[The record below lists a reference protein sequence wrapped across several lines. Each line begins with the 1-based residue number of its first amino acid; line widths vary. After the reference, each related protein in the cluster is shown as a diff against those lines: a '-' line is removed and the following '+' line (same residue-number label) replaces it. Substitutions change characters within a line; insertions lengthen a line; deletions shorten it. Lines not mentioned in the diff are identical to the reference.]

1 MQIYVNNLI
10 CTGGALG
17 QLYDA
22 TSLLADKCLINDRFN
37 KTFIVVVKERDRVAR
52 IRAHLLH
59 ILFEI
64 GREEHQFRLRYN
76 GQFLRDAFVL
86 EDYGIKS
93 NSVVKMVPMS
103 NKQGHESSADMR
115 SVSSSLSM
123 SFDKKGGQPPPVKAA
138 LYFEIRHLNWRERL
152 LSDLQVLLY
161 LHCMFI
167 LLAVMTTFP
176 YAGIW
181 CALYVLVG
189 WYLLPGYTRLGGFIG
204 NTFHLRY
211 VFCFVFGTCGLG
223 IFALSLYF
231 ASVEWM
237 SIVKHGCSNM
247 VFSDACSSKNVYT
260 AIFYT
265 IHAPV
270 LLLTTGICAYL
281 VYNFTIETGDLIEQ
295 TLVQERDIEE
305 VMILAK
311 SNKVKEKRTAAYEM
325 ATMAA
330 TGDDNK
336 FKIVAEGGL
345 NVLMDMSMSSDESTK
360 EHAVEALAELIT
372 IPSIQD
378 NFVEMGGVR
387 NFTALLHSS
396 NSRIVQ
402 EAALALYTICQN
414 DDNRHSIVVAE
425 HGLDDLSH
433 AAEKGT
439 ILTQRTVASIFLE
452 LAFSQDVR
460 TELTSRNIPVQA
472 LVKLL
477 ESNDPEILQ
486 YSLQTLELLAIESAD
501 VLFAQE
507 ELLDVLLKLPQRTVD
522 DLRLYTLVGK
532 ILLYFAENQDT
543 CKKMQDHPCLRQTL
557 TIFAHT
563 KDSVLQKVAVKIIFC
578 MMDTKEL
585 KMRTKAMKLDR
596 ILSFITNNSA
606 DRDVWDM
613 ADQGI
618 EVMMNNSNDNFPNLP
633 TLSTI
638 EKLNKMGGTYNF
650 GSRSSLRS
658 DSGSCN
664 SEPMRK
670 K

>member
-1 MQIYVNNLI
+1 MIIYVENK
-10 CTGGALG
+10 A
-17 QLYDA
+17 
-22 TSLLADKCLINDRFN
+22 FPN
-37 KTFIVVVKERDRVAR
+37 KTFIVVVKEGDRVAR

-86 EDYGIKS
+86 EDYGIKT

-103 NKQGHESSADMR
+103 NKQGHDSYADMR

-123 SFDKKGGQPPPVKAA
+123 SFDKGGGQPPPVKAA
-138 LYFEIRHLNWRERL
+138 LYSEIKHLNRRERL
-152 LSDLQVLLY
+152 LSDLKVLLY
-161 LHCMFI
+161 LHFMFI
-167 LLAVMTTFP
+167 VLAVMTTFP

-181 CALYVLVG
+181 CAVYVLVG
-189 WYLLPGYTRLGGFIG
+189 WYLLPEYTRLGGFIG

-223 IFALSLYF
+223 IFAVGLYF

-260 AIFYT
+260 AVFFT
-265 IHAPV
+265 MQAPL

-281 VYNFTIETGDLIEQ
+281 LYNFTVETGDLIEQ

-305 VMILAK
+305 VMLLAK
-311 SNKVKEKRTAAYEM
+311 SNKLKDKRTAAYELS
-325 ATMAA
+325 TMAA

-402 EAALALYTICQN
+402 EAASALYIICQN
-414 DDNRHSIVVAE
+414 DDNRHSVVAD
-425 HGLDDLSH
+425 HGLNDLSH
-433 AAEKGT
+433 AAQNGT

-452 LAFSQDVR
+452 LAFSQDIR

-472 LVKLL
+472 LVELSR
-477 ESNDPEILQ
+477 SNDPEILQ

-507 ELLDVLLKLPQRTVD
+507 DLLEVLMELPQRTVD
-522 DLRLYTLVGK
+522 ERMYTLVGK

-543 CKKMQDHPCLRQTL
+543 CKKMQDHPCLRETL

-596 ILSFITNNSA
+596 ILSFIRDNSA
-606 DRDVWDM
+606 DRDAWDM

-618 EVMMNNSNDNFPNLP
+618 EVMMNDSNDNFPNLP
-633 TLSTI
+633 SLSTI
-638 EKLNKMGGTYNF
+638 EKLNKMGGAYNF
-650 GSRSSLRS
+650 GSRTSLRS